1 MKKRLPFIG
10 LLFIFCTAGYA
21 KTLGFACVCNPDAPA
36 QAESITTL
44 LETEVFDLCFGHGI
58 ITTSAEHSMEGL
70 EQYQN
75 AVHLKKPFGESLD
88 YLVAIYCDYGS
99 EQKNGVQ
106 EDMFSCDW
114 RNVHWK
120 LMDFSSQA
128 ILFEEKIAPQKLPAA
143 DLVHEAKRIGKMI
156 GNAILKKL

>member
-10 LLFIFCTAGYA
+10 LLLIFCTAGYA
-21 KTLGFACVCNPDAPA
+21 KTIGFACICNTDAPM
-36 QAESITTL
+36 QAEMMTTL
-44 LETEVFDLCFGHGI
+44 LETEVFDLCFDHGI
-58 ITTSAEHSMEGL
+58 ITTSAEHSTEGF
-70 EQYQN
+70 EHYQN
-75 AVHLKKPFGESLD
+75 AAYLKKPFGEAVD
-88 YLVAIYCDYGS
+88 YLVAIYCDYS
-99 EQKNGVQ
+99 PDQKNAVQ
-106 EDMFSCDW
+106 EDGLTFDW

-120 LMDFSSQA
+120 LMDFSSQS